1 MTQSAKSV
9 ARGISVLGITGIVC
23 KLVGVLYS
31 IPLARILGDKGLGL
45 FQTVFPTYNLLLTLS
60 SAGLPVA
67 VSRMV
72 AHCLARQDP
81 RNARRVFRVA
91 LELLSSIGG
100 LFTLLMLVS
109 NGLLVRL
116 VGVEEASAGFYTIAP
131 CVALVCALS
140 AFRGFIQGQQN
151 MVPTAISQLIEQVG
165 KVAVSLP
172 LAAFG
177 MRQSMALGAAYA
189 LLGIT
194 IVEALALAYMIVLY
208 FIRRPRFAALPQD
221 PAAPPLERNTLLRR
235 LVMIS
240 IPITI
245 SACIIPLAQFIDSA
259 LMVNRM
265 VSSGLDRDT
274 ATSLYG
280 IFSGMVIRLINIP
293 TALALAIS
301 MSLVPAISAAKAVE
315 DHDAIRRE
323 SNTGIR
329 YAFLIGF
336 PCSVGMS
343 LLAKEILGFFY
354 LETLSAERLQTA
366 AELLTFS
373 AMTVVLFTVVQATS
387 SILQG
392 LHRQT
397 LPMYTM
403 ITGVACKIVLNYV
416 LIGTP
421 GINIHGGPIASIVC
435 YSVSMI
441 PNLYFCCKHG
451 NMSFNWSG
459 WLLRPGAAALAMG
472 LVVFLCKSLLPFSR
486 LSTILEIVVGV
497 AVYLGAAFLVKAL
510 TKEDLNALLRRR
522 KRRMPEGRN

>member
-1 MTQSAKSV
+1 MTTQTKSIAKGVS
-9 ARGISVLGITGIVC
+9 ILSITGIVC

-31 IPLARILGDKGLGL
+31 IPLARILGDQGLGL

-72 AHCLARQDP
+72 AHFLARNDP
-81 RNARRVFRVA
+81 ANARRTFSIA
-91 LELLSSIGG
+91 LKILIAIGVCFSLMMG
-100 LFTLLMLVS
+100 LS
-109 NGLLVRL
+109 NGFLVRL
-116 VGVEEASAGFYTIAP
+116 VGVEEAARGFAAIAP
-131 CVALVCALS
+131 CVAIVCALS

-172 LAAFG
+172 LAAAG
-177 MRQSMALGAAYA
+177 MQRSMAEGAAGA

-194 IVEALALAYMIVLY
+194 IVEAVALGYMILLY
-208 FIRRPRFAALPQD
+208 LRNSRAFSRLPQD
-221 PAAPPLERNTLLRR
+221 PGEPPMPGRQLTRR
-235 LVMIS
+235 LAAIS
-240 IPITI
+240 VPITI

-265 VSSGLDRDT
+265 VSSGLARDT

-301 MSLVPAISAAKAVE
+301 MSLVPAISAVKAVE
-315 DHDAIRRE
+315 DGPAIRRE
-323 SNTGIR
+323 TSTGLR

-336 PCSVGMS
+336 PCAVGMS
-343 LLAKEILGFFY
+343 ILAKPILSFFY

-366 AELLTFS
+366 AELLQVS
-373 AMTVVLFTVVQATS
+373 ALTVVLFTVVQATS

-392 LHRQT
+392 LHKQMI
-397 LPMYTM
+397 PMYTM
-403 ITGVACKIVLNYV
+403 IAGVACKIVLNYL

-435 YSVSMI
+435 YSVAMI
-441 PNLYFCCKHG
+441 PNLYFTCRYAEMPFHWKE
-451 NMSFNWSG
+451 WV
-459 WLLRPGAAALAMG
+459 LRPGLAAGCMAAAVWG
-472 LVVFLCKSLLPFSR
+472 LKSLLPLGR
-486 LSTILEIVVGV
+486 LYTILEIAVGV
-497 AVYLGAAFLVKAL
+497 AVYGAVAL
-510 TKEDLNALLRRR
+510 LDHAITKEDLKTFGRRGRR
-522 KRRMPEGRN
+522 KA